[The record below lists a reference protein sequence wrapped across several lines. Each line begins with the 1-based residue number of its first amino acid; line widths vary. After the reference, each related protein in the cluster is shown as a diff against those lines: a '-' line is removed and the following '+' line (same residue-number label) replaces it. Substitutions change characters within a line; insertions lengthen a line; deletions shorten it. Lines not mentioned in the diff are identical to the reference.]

1 MQGGIAGYY
10 CSNFTIENCYYSG
23 NVSAKWAGG
32 IAGYVSES
40 ISGSTEIKNCV
51 SLAESVTG
59 SNANRIAG
67 YNDNATLTNN
77 YAWSGTTVSGS
88 GCF

>member
-23 NVSAKWAGG
+23 NVSASKCAGG
-32 IAGYVSES
+32 IAGTALGGT
-40 ISGSTEIKNCV
+40 IQNCV

-67 YNDNATLTNN
+67 YKM
-77 YAWSGTTVSGS
+77 VKH
-88 GCF
+88 